1 MMFKDFHH
9 VVLLVSDFDRSMDF
23 YTQTL
28 GFEQVSRDTDRRGP
42 FLDKMFAVEGVVIKL
57 GLVRAGGEIIEIIEP
72 VAPAELAAV
81 TDTSNSRRGI
91 ARVGWEVDDIEGMVR
106 DLSGKGVEFIS
117 EIVDM
122 TVGHYA
128 GGKVV
133 FFLDPDGILL
143 ELQQPSEPGKKT

>member
-81 TDTSNSRRGI
+81 TDTSNSLRGI